1 MTDSKIYLGRIE
13 GTGPIYLT
21 QHRWDCDWYWAF
33 GYLGNKDCHFHISSL
48 IDHPGKYDPEW
59 HNVTRHFTETWLTQ
73 DQWWILRDLFIQAYA
88 IRKCA
93 DSMLYG
99 GHQTMQAE
107 PHRIKSESLNNELN
121 GHLETLLKNIWTLLC
136 EWRRQYEN
144 PPAESVV
151 GDDGVRDTVSMP
163 TTEEEQSAKPA

>member
-1 MTDSKIYLGRIE
+1 MNSRIYLGKIE
-13 GTGPIYLT
+13 GTGPIYLSE
-21 QHRWDCDWYWAF
+21 HSWDCDWYWGF
-33 GYLGNKDCHFHISSL
+33 GYLGNKDCHFHIYSL
-48 IDHPGKYDPEW
+48 IDHPGHYDPEW
-59 HNVTRHFTETWLTQ
+59 HQVDKHFDETWLTQ

-99 GHQTMQAE
+99 GHQTNKAE
-107 PHRIKSESLNNELN
+107 IHGIRSKSLNNELN
-121 GHLETLLKNIWTLLC
+121 GHLETLLKNIWTLLK

-151 GDDGVRDTVSMP
+151 GETGMGDT
-163 TTEEEQSAKPA
+163 